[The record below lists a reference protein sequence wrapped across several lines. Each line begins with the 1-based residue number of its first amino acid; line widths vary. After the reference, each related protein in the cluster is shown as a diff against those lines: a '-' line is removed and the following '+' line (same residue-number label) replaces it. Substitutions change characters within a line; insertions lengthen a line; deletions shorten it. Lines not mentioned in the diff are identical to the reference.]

1 MFAIKAE
8 LKTKGLVLGNG
19 PLLHRAF
26 MKFRG
31 PKALNDKLPVSTTY
45 RELTAN
51 CPSFCKNVYQSLRRN
66 IDIEIYGYFAPLIT
80 RVLANHDVVGMTLL
94 VA

>member
-19 PLLHRAF
+19 PLLHWAF

-31 PKALNDKLPVSTTY
+31 PKALNDKLPVSST
-45 RELTAN
+45 N
-51 CPSFCKNVYQSLRRN
+51 QSYNRLVDRAGLKCIQVDN
-66 IDIEIYGYFAPLIT
+66 LPHLG
-80 RVLANHDVVGMTLL
+80 HDTKR
-94 VA
+94 

>member
-31 PKALNDKLPVSTTY
+31 PKALNDKLPVSLL
-45 RELTAN
+45 LTAPKAGPFN
-51 CPSFCKNVYQSLRRN
+51 HRR
-66 IDIEIYGYFAPLIT
+66 I
-80 RVLANHDVVGMTLL
+80 
-94 VA
+94 

>member
-19 PLLHRAF
+19 PLLYWAF

-31 PKALNDKLPVSTTY
+31 PQALL
-45 RELTAN
+45 
-51 CPSFCKNVYQSLRRN
+51 
-66 IDIEIYGYFAPLIT
+66 DIIKGRPFLEWILIVCIVT
-80 RVLANHDVVGMTLL
+80 
-94 VA
+94 